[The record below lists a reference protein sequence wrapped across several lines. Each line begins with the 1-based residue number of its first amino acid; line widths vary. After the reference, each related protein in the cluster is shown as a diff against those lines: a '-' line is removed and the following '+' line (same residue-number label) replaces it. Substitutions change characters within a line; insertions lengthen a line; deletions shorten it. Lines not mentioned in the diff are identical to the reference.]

1 MTFRVR
7 TFLAA
12 FVSAAFCLMLAAFL
26 TSRSVERQLLDRI
39 EGTLIAEARLVAQL
53 LSTRAP
59 ATGVQELDDEAD
71 ALGESLEA
79 RVTLIDNAGRV
90 VGDSAEDGASF
101 LALDNHGARP
111 EVVAARQRGLGVVR
125 RYSTTVETDMLY
137 VALPLRHQSLAF
149 VRLALPLSDI
159 EQQLEAIRRSTLAAL
174 AVALTGAL
182 GLAWVTSL
190 ALSRRVN
197 AIASVAK
204 RYASGDLSSPLRNYG
219 HDEIGQVARA
229 LDDSVHQLG
238 QRMTDITRERTLME
252 AILAGMAEGVLVV
265 DERGRVQLA
274 NDAIRT
280 LLSLDG
286 TALER
291 HYVELIRSPHIAAQI
306 EMALSGESPPT
317 TEVSPGG
324 KAELILLATTTPMV
338 TAGRRGAVL
347 VLRDITDLRL
357 TTQLRQDFIAN
368 VSHELRTPL
377 TAILA
382 AVETLTDPSLDRD
395 ARQRFLDV
403 VRRHSAR
410 MDRLVR
416 DLLRLA
422 RLDAGQETVEVVQ
435 CSTAELFAQVTTELA
450 DALAAR
456 HQRVETHVTP
466 AGATIAADPAKL
478 HDVLG
483 NLVQNAVHYA
493 SDHGTIT
500 LSADADGERH
510 VLTVEDSGPGI
521 PEADLRRVFERFYR
535 VDRARPRDPGGTGL
549 GLAIVKHLVQLH
561 GGSVQAA
568 NRPSG
573 GAVFTIT
580 LPSTVR
586 QDRGLSRTQSRSG
599 ST

>member
-7 TFLAA
+7 IFLAA
-12 FVSAAFCLMLAAFL
+12 FVSAALCLVLAAFL

-39 EGTLIAEARLVAQL
+39 EDTLAAEARLAAQL

-59 ATGVQELDDEAD
+59 ATSVQELDDEAD
-71 ALGESLEA
+71 ALGESLGA
-79 RVTLIDNAGRV
+79 RVTLIDATGRV
-90 VGDSAEDGASF
+90 VGDSAEDGASL

-111 EVVAARQRGLGVVR
+111 EVVAARQRGVGIVR

-137 VALPLRHQSLAF
+137 AALPVQHQSLAF
-149 VRLALPLSDI
+149 VRLALPLSAI
-159 EQQLEAIRRSTLAAL
+159 EQQLGAIRRSTLAAL

-190 ALSRRVN
+190 ALSRRVS
-197 AIASVAK
+197 AIAAVAK
-204 RYASGDLSSPLRNYG
+204 RYASGDLSGPMRDHG

-229 LDDSVHQLG
+229 LDDSVQQLG
-238 QRMTDITRERTLME
+238 QRMTDITRERALME

-280 LLSLDG
+280 LLTLDG

-291 HYVELIRSPHIAAQI
+291 HYVELIRSPQIAAQI
-306 EMALSGESPPT
+306 KVALSGESPPT
-317 TEVSPGG
+317 TEVSLGG
-324 KAELILLATTTPMV
+324 EAERILLATTTPMV

-357 TTQLRQDFIAN
+357 TIQLRQDFIAN

-382 AVETLTDPSLDRD
+382 AVETLTDPSLETN
-395 ARQRFLDV
+395 ARQRFLDI

-422 RLDAGQETVEVVQ
+422 RLDAGHETVEVAQ

-450 DALAAR
+450 DTLAAR
-456 HQRVETHVTP
+456 HQRVETHV
-466 AGATIAADPAKL
+466 ADAAATLTVDPVKIRDA
-478 HDVLG
+478 LG
-483 NLVQNAVHYA
+483 NLVQNAVHY
-493 SDHGTIT
+493 SPDHGTVT
-500 LSADADGERH
+500 LSAGAQGERH
-510 VLTVEDSGPGI
+510 LLTVEDSGPGI
-521 PEADLRRVFERFYR
+521 PDADLRRVFERFYR
-535 VDRARPRDPGGTGL
+535 VDRARSRDPGGTGL

-561 GGSVQAA
+561 GGSVHAA
-568 NRPSG
+568 NRPGG

-580 LPSTVR
+580 LPQR
-586 QDRGLSRTQSRSG
+586 
-599 ST
+599 